1 LVKKTD
7 RRKSQPF
14 LFLGLFLI
22 AWWGLPASWKVFTK
36 SAFSEFHA
44 PLWDLSSRTEDLS
57 NYWGHLSDSKETL
70 IEKAKDYSRLK
81 SDLEL
86 QGDRSIAI
94 ENEVVR
100 LRRLKASLEKLESS
114 LNLGSSQQFDPIV
127 ARVSHRSLSGWWQ
140 KITIRKGSSHGMKP
154 GFGVISNK
162 GVVGRIKS
170 VGLLS
175 SEIELIT
182 NPSFR
187 MVAHFAGDDRPVTFQ
202 GSGIALGGRS
212 VGLALDVPHDLTP
225 TPEKPQTLISS
236 DLSSIF
242 PRGIPLG
249 VVKDLGEG
257 DEGLFKSGNVSLGL
271 SLNQLMEVTVL
282 VPRQ

>member
-22 AWWGLPASWKVFTK
+22 VWWGIPASWKIFTK
-36 SAFSEFHA
+36 SAFAEFHA

-70 IEKAKDYSRLK
+70 IEKAKDSSRLQA
-81 SDLEL
+81 DLDL
-86 QGDRSIAI
+86 QDNRSNAI
-94 ENEVVR
+94 QEEIVR
-100 LRRLKASLEKLESS
+100 LRSLKASLSKLETS
-114 LNLGSSQQFDPIV
+114 LNLGSSQRFEPIV

-140 KITIRKGSSHGMKP
+140 KITIRKGSSHGLKP
-154 GFGVISNK
+154 GLGVISNR

-170 VGLLS
+170 VGTRS

-187 MVAHFAGDDRPVTFQ
+187 MVAHFEGDDRPVTFQ
-202 GSGIALGGRS
+202 GSGIALGGTP

-225 TPEKPQTLISS
+225 TPEKPHTLISS
-236 DLSSIF
+236 DLSAIF
-242 PRGIPLG
+242 PRGVPLG
-249 VVKDLGEG
+249 VVKDLGDGE
-257 DEGLFKSGNVSLGL
+257 EGLFKSGNVTLDL

-282 VPRQ
+282 VPHQ

>member
-1 LVKKTD
+1 MVKKTD

-22 AWWGLPASWKVFTK
+22 VWWGIPASWKIFTK
-36 SAFSEFHA
+36 SAFAEFHA

-70 IEKAKDYSRLK
+70 IEKAKNSSRLQA
-81 SDLEL
+81 DLDL
-86 QGDRSIAI
+86 QDDRSNAI
-94 ENEVVR
+94 QEEIVR
-100 LRRLKASLEKLESS
+100 LRNLKASLSKLETS
-114 LNLGSSQQFDPIV
+114 LNLGSSQGFDPII

-140 KITIRKGSSHGMKP
+140 KITIRKGSSHGLKP
-154 GFGVISNK
+154 GLGVISNR

-170 VGLLS
+170 VGTRS

-187 MVAHFAGDDRPVTFQ
+187 MVAHFEGDDRPVTFQ
-202 GSGIALGGRS
+202 GSGIALGGTP

-225 TPEKPQTLISS
+225 TPEKPHALISS

-257 DEGLFKSGNVSLGL
+257 EEGLFKSGNVTLDL

>member
-22 AWWGLPASWKVFTK
+22 AWWGIPASWKIFTK
-36 SAFSEFHA
+36 SAFAEFHA

-70 IEKAKDYSRLK
+70 IEKAKNSSRLQAGL
-81 SDLEL
+81 DL
-86 QGDRSIAI
+86 QGDRNNAI
-94 ENEVVR
+94 QEEIVR
-100 LRRLKASLEKLESS
+100 LRSLEASLNKLETS
-114 LNLGSSQQFDPIV
+114 LNLGSSQGFEPII

-140 KITIRKGSSHGMKP
+140 KITIRKGSSHGIKP
-154 GFGVISNK
+154 GLGVISNR

-170 VGLLS
+170 VGRRS

-187 MVAHFAGDDRPVTFQ
+187 MVAHFEGDDRPVTFQ
-202 GSGIALGGRS
+202 GSGIALGGIP

-225 TPEKPQTLISS
+225 TPEKPHTLISS
-236 DLSSIF
+236 DLSAIF
-242 PRGIPLG
+242 PRGVPLG

-257 DEGLFKSGNVSLGL
+257 EEGLFKSGNVTLDL

>member
-1 LVKKTD
+1 M
-7 RRKSQPF
+7 
-14 LFLGLFLI
+14 
-22 AWWGLPASWKVFTK
+22 WWGIPASWKIFTK
-36 SAFSEFHA
+36 SAFAEFHA

-70 IEKAKDYSRLK
+70 IEKAKDSSRLQA
-81 SDLEL
+81 DLDL
-86 QGDRSIAI
+86 QDNRSNAI
-94 ENEVVR
+94 QEEIVR
-100 LRRLKASLEKLESS
+100 LRSLKASLSKLETS
-114 LNLGSSQQFDPIV
+114 LNLGSSQRFEPIV

-140 KITIRKGSSHGMKP
+140 KITIRKGSSHGLKP
-154 GFGVISNK
+154 GLGVISNR

-170 VGLLS
+170 VGTRS

-187 MVAHFAGDDRPVTFQ
+187 MVAHFVGDDRPVTFQ
-202 GSGIALGGRS
+202 GSGIALGGTP
-212 VGLALDVPHDLTP
+212 VGLALDVPHDMTP

-249 VVKDLGEG
+249 VVQDLGDG